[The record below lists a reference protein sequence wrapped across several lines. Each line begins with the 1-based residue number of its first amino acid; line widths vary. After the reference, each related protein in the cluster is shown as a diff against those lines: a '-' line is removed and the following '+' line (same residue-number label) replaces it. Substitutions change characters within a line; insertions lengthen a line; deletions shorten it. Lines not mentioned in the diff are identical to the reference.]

1 MEYFL
6 NLLKKCEVFKY
17 AKWLRKIKRVFLF
30 IFLFINKTN
39 VENITALNLT
49 QNEYLTIMVD
59 V

>member
-1 MEYFL
+1 M
-6 NLLKKCEVFKY
+6 
-17 AKWLRKIKRVFLF
+17 
-30 IFLFINKTN
+30 FINKTN